1 MLRLYQRE
9 ALCDLAVRAGG
20 GGGVQ
25 KNVEVI
31 GMDGAEECV
40 LSLDV
45 ALADEIEERV
55 FEAEGAFL
63 FGESNFLVK
72 MLEGVAPDVMA
83 SAVAYKEQLGC
94 RNAAAAL
101 LGQ

>member
-1 MLRLYQRE
+1 VLRPYQGE
-9 ALCDLAVRAGG
+9 ALCDLAVRGGG

-31 GMDGAEECV
+31 GMDGAEKGV

-55 FEAEGAFL
+55 FEAERAFL
-63 FGESNFLVK
+63 FGESNLLVK
-72 MLEGVAPDVMA
+72 MLQGVAPDVMA
-83 SAVAYKEQLGC
+83 SAVADEEQFCGG
-94 RNAAAAL
+94 NAAAAFF
-101 LGQ
+101 G

>member
-1 MLRLYQRE
+1 MLRPYQRE
-9 ALCDLAVRAGG
+9 ATLAVRAGG
-20 GGGVQ
+20 GRGVQ

-63 FGESNFLVK
+63 FRESDFLVK
-72 MLEGVAPDVMA
+72 VLEGVASDVMA
-83 SAVAYKEQLGC
+83 SAVADEEQLG
-94 RNAAAAL
+94 RGNAAAAFF
-101 LGQ
+101 G

>member
-1 MLRLYQRE
+1 MLRPYQGE
-9 ALCDLAVRAGG
+9 ALCDLAVRSGG
-20 GGGVQ
+20 GRGVQ
-25 KNVEVI
+25 ENVEII

-63 FGESNFLVK
+63 FGESDFLVK
-72 MLEGVAPDVMA
+72 VLEGVAPDVMA
-83 SAVAYKEQLGC
+83 SAVAYKEQLGR
-94 RNAAAAL
+94 RNAAAPL
-101 LGQ
+101 LG

>member
-1 MLRLYQRE
+1 MRRPYQRE
-9 ALCDLAVRAGG
+9 ALCDLAVRSGG
-20 GGGVQ
+20 GRGVQ
-25 KNVEVI
+25 ENVEII

-55 FEAEGAFL
+55 FEAKGTFL

-72 MLEGVAPDVMA
+72 VLEGVAPDVMA
-83 SAVAYKEQLGC
+83 SAVAHKEQLGC